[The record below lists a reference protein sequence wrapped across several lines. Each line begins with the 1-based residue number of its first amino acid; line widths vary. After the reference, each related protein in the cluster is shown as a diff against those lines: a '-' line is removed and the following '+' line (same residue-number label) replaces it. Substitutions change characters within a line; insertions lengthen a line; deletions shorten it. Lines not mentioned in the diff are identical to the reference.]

1 MPTKQHCQVVL
12 NNEGMKE
19 MEFTLQP
26 FFEKGARD
34 TYISAKKLD
43 QIGSFLVITTEK
55 QDIDLWIPVH
65 YVRCAGFS
73 ELQDNLGF

>member
-12 NNEGMKE
+12 NNEAMKE

-34 TYISAKKLD
+34 TFAEGECQD
-43 QIGSFLVITTEK
+43 GECITE
-55 QDIDLWIPVH
+55 
-65 YVRCAGFS
+65 YF
-73 ELQDNLGF
+73 